1 MSETW
6 KVGKN
11 RNIFF
16 AYLTGQCGCPRL
28 YLCCQR
34 CRVTCI
40 WCIWKEG
47 YKFRKRKITGQWLK
61 NSYLCNV
68 DFLCRLGIAKSFN
81 FLYSLSICV
90 KEKKKRKKSK
100 QNQLSSCRVAV
111 KKLTTQNYREVQH
124 LHSASGQGCHANN
137 TNQRC
142 SGMGWLCLYSEASK
156 CEKMLAKKVFSWRTQ
171 VFQN

>member
-16 AYLTGQCGCPRL
+16 SYLTGQCGCPLL

-47 YKFRKRKITGQWLK
+47 YKFRKRKIILTGQWLK

-68 DFLCRLGIAKSFN
+68 DFLCRLGRAKSFN

-90 KEKKKRKKSK
+90 KEKKKKKKANKTNS
-100 QNQLSSCRVAV
+100 LH
-111 KKLTTQNYREVQH
+111 VQH
-124 LHSASGQGCHANN
+124 LHSASGQGCHANT

-142 SGMGWLCLYSEASK
+142 SGMGWLCLYSKASK
-156 CEKMLAKKVFSWRTQ
+156 CENMLANKVFSWRTQ
-171 VFQN
+171 LFQN